1 MIRPFSL
8 TDLDRILQ
16 IEHLAFPKSPYD
28 GMTFV
33 QLHWLHPGTFW
44 VYMGRGNK
52 KEEDQLLGYLIF
64 SRDGH
69 MISIA
74 VHPHHRRKGIGKEL
88 IEEAV
93 QRFRLKKLWAEVRK
107 SNGGAQSFY
116 LKLGFKIVD
125 EIPNYYGNE
134 DALII
139 TWISPACT
147 SERGT

>member
-1 MIRPFSL
+1 MIRPFSFS
-8 TDLDRILQ
+8 DLDRILQ

-44 VYMGRGNK
+44 VYIGKGRKG
-52 KEEDQLLGYLIF
+52 EEDQLLGYLIF

-88 IEEAV
+88 IEEAA
-93 QRFRLKKLWAEVRK
+93 QRFQLKRLWAEVRR

-134 DALII
+134 DALIVTRI
-139 TWISPACT
+139 PPAPK
-147 SERGT
+147 